1 MMVMI
6 SMIPLRVIV
15 LDLTS
20 IRFNFKCN
28 FHLLSVVAAAA
39 VAVVGDV
46 ARKYPILSLSL
57 CSIFILLD
65 AAAAA
70 KGVVE
75 FDVIFFKVVNVV
87 AVSTVLN
94 GISLVFPSL

>member
-6 SMIPLRVIV
+6 SLIPLRVIV

-65 AAAAA
+65 AAAA

-75 FDVIFFKVVNVV
+75 FDVIFFKGVNVV